1 MISRFSMP
9 SGRTFDIV
17 IVDDLKRSWTSIAS
31 SVEDLVS
38 FRVSSE
44 VGSFVVG
51 HGEGLSV
58 LVPNL
63 G

>member
-9 SGRTFDIV
+9 SGRTFNIV
-17 IVDDLKRSWTSIAS
+17 IIDDLKRSWTSIAS

-44 VGSFVVG
+44 VGTVVVG
-51 HGEGLSV
+51 HGEDVSV
-58 LVPNL
+58 LVPNV